1 MESLVQGTY
10 EVVEN
15 AGTNFRLRI
24 GDETVRVS
32 SDRVTPAPVRETS
45 ISPEDRPTVTPSPP
59 SPVSLPLDTDG
70 PIRVGPTPNNGSSR
84 SPRRVRFTVQESDP
98 PSEYVV
104 DRIID
109 AAMDEGGHV
118 LYRTRW
124 MGYGEGEDTWQE
136 EDTLPNH
143 FIRRYWKTKG
153 LTPLQGKH
161 TLH

>member
-1 MESLVQGTY
+1 M
-10 EVVEN
+10 
-15 AGTNFRLRI
+15 
-24 GDETVRVS
+24 
-32 SDRVTPAPVRETS
+32 
-45 ISPEDRPTVTPSPP
+45 
-59 SPVSLPLDTDG
+59 
-70 PIRVGPTPNNGSSR
+70 
-84 SPRRVRFTVQESDP
+84 VRFALVLRRTTGLQDP
-98 PSEYVV
+98 RDGYDSPYKNRILPEYVV